1 MPKIRSRNIEVGLNY
16 GVLSIED
23 FGTHPA
29 YGVTAAYHVTE
40 DFFFQ
45 AEVGRSNAGQTSFET
60 LTAASSCLPSSERRF
75 TYYDLSLGY
84 NFLPGE
90 AFLGR
95 GHAMTSAFYLIGGIG
110 GIDFAG
116 DTKFTVNFGAGYRV
130 VPTDWL
136 AVHITVQ
143 DRVFESEPAGHH
155 QAHQQHRGADRD
167 DRLLLTEG
175 RIMRNR
181 IVAIAAALAHR
192 RAGAGR
198 HRGRPRAAVQ
208 PRLARRQGREPG
220 PVQGPGRD
228 DQLLGQLVRSVP
240 PGNAAAREHI

>member
-1 MPKIRSRNIEVGLNY
+1 MESRIRVLLLTALLAGLAGCASVRGWFHHRAAPAATASTGEETPDQNAPPPRVIEPEVARRKIKVPKIHSSNVELGATY

-23 FGTHPA
+23 FGSHSV
-29 YGVTAAYHVTE
+29 YGVTAAYHITE

-45 AEVGRSNAGQTSFET
+45 GEAGRSRAGRTSFET
-60 LTAASSCLPSSERRF
+60 LGGNVQLLTNSERHF

-95 GHAMTSAFYLIGGIG
+95 GTALTSAFYLLGGIG
-110 GIDFAG
+110 GTHFAG

-143 DRVFESEPAGHH
+143 DRVFQTSILGTTKLTNNLEA
-155 QAHQQHRGADRD
+155 
-167 DRLLLTEG
+167 RLGTT
-175 RIMRNR
+175 
-181 IVAIAAALAHR
+181 VFF
-192 RAGAGR
+192 
-198 HRGRPRAAVQ
+198 
-208 PRLARRQGREPG
+208 
-220 PVQGPGRD
+220 
-228 DQLLGQLVRSVP
+228 
-240 PGNAAAREHI
+240 

>member
-1 MPKIRSRNIEVGLNY
+1 MESGIRVLLLTALLAGLSGCASVRSWFHHRAQPAPAAGDESPDQSAPPRVIEPEVARRRITVPKIRSSNIELGATY

-23 FGTHPA
+23 FGSHPV
-29 YGVTAAYHVTE
+29 YGLIAAYHITE

-45 AEVGRSNAGQTSFET
+45 GEAGRSRGGRTSFET
-60 LTAASSCLPSSERRF
+60 LGGNVQLLTQSERHF

-95 GHAMTSAFYLIGGIG
+95 GIALTSAFYLLGGIG
-110 GIDFAG
+110 STDFAG

-143 DRVFESEPAGHH
+143 DRVFQSSILGTTK
-155 QAHQQHRGADRD
+155 
-167 DRLLLTEG
+167 LTNNLEA
-175 RIMRNR
+175 RIGTT
-181 IVAIAAALAHR
+181 VFF
-192 RAGAGR
+192 
-198 HRGRPRAAVQ
+198 
-208 PRLARRQGREPG
+208 
-220 PVQGPGRD
+220 
-228 DQLLGQLVRSVP
+228 
-240 PGNAAAREHI
+240 